1 MSKAFPIKDFPEYYI
16 TDAGDVFSRQT
27 MNNPDGRIKKLK
39 LTKDRFGYLRASLYD
54 TNHKHY
60 LCLVHRLV
68 AETFILN
75 PENKP
80 QVNHKNGIKSD
91 NRVENLEWTSVSENI
106 KHAYRVLGKKPNCP
120 NTGRFG
126 KDSTRAIIVQQI
138 KDGNVV
144 AEYYGAREASRKTG
158 IHRNSIYQCCQG
170 VNKSGG
176 GYQWQYKK

>member
-27 MNNPDGRIKKLK
+27 MNNPNGRIKKLK
-39 LTKDRFGYLRASLYD
+39 PTKDRCGYLRASLYD
-54 TNHKHY
+54 SNHKHH

-75 PENKP
+75 PDNKP

-126 KDSTRAIIVQQI
+126 KNSTRAIVVQQI
-138 KDGNVV
+138 KDGKVI
-144 AEYYGAREASRKTG
+144 AEHYGVREASRKTG
-158 IHRNSIYQCCQG
+158 IGIRSIYQCCSG
-170 VNKSGG
+170 RSKSGHG
-176 GYQWQYKK
+176 FQWRYKK